1 MSRFTKC
8 LSLLSATA
16 LVLALSTATASA
28 ADPNGTWTWKFERQ
42 GGETVDISLD
52 LKAEGEKLTGK
63 IYSGERETEI
73 TDGVFKN
80 DEVTFKSVRERNGN
94 KFVMTYKGKVEGD
107 AIKGTVEFQTPDQ
120 SRSRPWEAIR
130 SKKS

>member
-1 MSRFTKC
+1 MTRFTKC
-8 LSLLSATA
+8 LALFAAAGLL
-16 LVLALSTATASA
+16 LVLSTATAQA
-28 ADPNGTWTWKFERQ
+28 ADPNGTWTWTFERQ
-42 GGETVDISLD
+42 GGESVDIKLD

-73 TDGVFKN
+73 TDGTFKD

>member
-1 MSRFTKC
+1 MPRFTNY
-8 LSLLSATA
+8 LSLLSIAA
-16 LVLALSTATASA
+16 MVLALSTATARA
-28 ADPNGTWTWKFERQ
+28 ADPNGTWGWTFERP
-42 GGETVDISLD
+42 GGEAVEIKLD